1 VKDYHAYGRG
11 KQLETLRAELAVL
24 EEACLKANFANGT
37 GGGGIPS
44 RDADRAHE
52 DNVMSREGVLVQT
65 CKVENQIKDALDI
78 MEKLLDRE
86 KKRLHRELERVRME
100 KFWNLAD
107 GLRRRNADLSPVELM
122 WIDEETK
129 LDGDVSKVRGL
140 RNMCW
145 QRMHID
151 AQKLEALRIEEQE
164 RQDRQERHERQQRQ
178 ERKDRKRYETNGA
191 RQERTNA
198 GYFTDADAGARP
210 FYEHKPASVRPDPR
224 KKASSAEEKMLAAW
238 RGYQVSWSTTMAG
251 KPTPLTYASI
261 PWPVSSEPFFPSTL
275 TPSRIAEFL
284 LSPLHSTNKTG
295 MERLRDAMK
304 IWHPDKWEG
313 KFMSRVVDS
322 EQVIVRE
329 GLGMVA
335 RALIE
340 LMHVQ
345 KKLDRL

>member
-1 VKDYHAYGRG
+1 MSPRDRKLNGLTR
-11 KQLETLRAELAVL
+11 QLEGLRAELGAL
-24 EEACLKANFANGT
+24 EEAGVKANFA
-37 GGGGIPS
+37 GGGVGGMPP
-44 RDADRAHE
+44 RDANHAHE

-107 GLRRRNADLSPVELM
+107 GLRRRNAELSPVELM

-164 RQDRQERHERQQRQ
+164 RQERQERRERQRQ
-178 ERKDRKRYETNGA
+178 ERKDRQRYESNGA

-198 GYFTDADAGARP
+198 GYFTDTGAGAKQ
-210 FYEHKPASVRPDPR
+210 FYEPKPSNARPDPR
-224 KKASSAEEKMLAAW
+224 KKASSEEEKILVAW
-238 RGYQVSWSTTMAG
+238 RGYQVSWTTTMAG
-251 KPTPLTYASI
+251 KSTPLTYANI
-261 PWPVSSEPFFPSTL
+261 PWPVACEPFFSSTL

-284 LSPLHSTNKTG
+284 LSPVHSTNKTP

-345 KKLDRL
+345 KKLDHL